1 MTRVD
6 ELERGASPDP
16 ISAPGGLQ
24 RFRLDGRVAVV
35 TGAASGIGLACA
47 RLLSE
52 AGAKVVLLDRDAQA
66 AEREAARI
74 ANSVGRELDVSD
86 AAAIDRCFAR
96 LGSEGAIDVLV
107 NSAGM
112 AIRKPSF
119 ELELDDW
126 LQVINVNLTGS
137 FLCARAAARLMSA
150 PGRQGPRRGP
160 FAALGEN
167 RSAQHEGATA
177 TAGGSIVNIASIM
190 GLSGGGLYPNIS
202 YQTSKGGVVNMTRA
216 LAVEWAPLQ
225 IRVNA
230 VAPTWTRTP
239 FIGELEN
246 SPELMERIRSVTPMR
261 RLAEAD
267 EVAAAVLF
275 LASPA
280 ASMITGHTL
289 PVDGGFLAQ

>member
-1 MTRVD
+1 
-6 ELERGASPDP
+6 
-16 ISAPGGLQ
+16 
-24 RFRLDGRVAVV
+24 
-35 TGAASGIGLACA
+35 
-47 RLLSE
+47 
-52 AGAKVVLLDRDAQA
+52 
-66 AEREAARI
+66 
-74 ANSVGRELDVSD
+74 
-86 AAAIDRCFAR
+86 
-96 LGSEGAIDVLV
+96 
-107 NSAGM
+107 M
-112 AIRKPSF
+112 AIRKPAL

-126 LQVINVNLTGS
+126 MRVINVNLTGS
-137 FLCARAAARLMSA
+137 FLCARAAARHM
-150 PGRQGPRRGP
+150 
-160 FAALGEN
+160 
-167 RSAQHEGATA
+167 T
-177 TAGGSIVNIASIM
+177 TGGSIVNIASIM

-246 SPELMERIRSVTPMR
+246 SPALMERIRSVTPMK